1 MASAVPSAG
10 GPVARVARSH
20 TVGRR
25 RDQVQFRRRHVLEVH
40 AFGDLLPDVFHNGR
54 DKYTAEEI
62 AQLLDRRRGA
72 GLSYYYFTH
81 FLQLRI
87 LFQLYY
93 FGDFHSE
100 LKPSQPQFLA
110 VADIGP

>member
-10 GPVARVARSH
+10 GPVARIARSH

-25 RDQVQFRRRHVLEVH
+25 RGQVQLRKRHVLEVH
-40 AFGDLLPDVFHNGR
+40 AFGDLLPDVSTAGR
-54 DKYTAEEI
+54 TSIPRKKSRNSLTADE
-62 AQLLDRRRGA
+62 R
-72 GLSYYYFTH
+72 GLSYLHFTH

-87 LFQLYY
+87 LLQLYY